1 MAGPSDEEEKKKKGT
16 LDDLKN
22 VIQDFGKEIGDAL
35 ATNISVDNITEKL
48 LEVDIAAKEIAKSFG
63 LGSANIVNLK
73 EAMTAAVTEV
83 TLLGGSFAD
92 VAKIQQEVGISLGR
106 NVTLASESYAGLFA
120 SAQVS
125 GQQVDKFLPKFKE
138 IGISTYQAG
147 KEMEKVVNSAR
158 EIGVNAQAVAA
169 DVVTH
174 MDKINKY
181 NFSNG
186 VEGLARMAAHAT
198 AINMDMADTF
208 KFAEKV
214 FNPEGAI
221 ETAAA
226 LQRLGVT
233 QSQLLDPLRLM
244 DLSQNDP
251 EELQR
256 QMAGMA
262 KSFVE
267 LNEKGR
273 FQIAPGSQRRLREIA
288 EAMGMSYEQLSKMA
302 IGAKELDDKMQ
313 KIRFPDAI
321 KEEDRNF
328 IANLAEMNDKGEYVI
343 QYKGQEVEVNKL
355 MDKFQGD
362 QKAFQEFMKENE
374 PKSMEELAKEQ
385 LHALK
390 AIQANI
396 GAVEGREGYAIAGS
410 ELGGQMI
417 EAITKGYEKTVEVFD
432 GLDIRTLREHY
443 EKNGAAVLDSVN
455 KVLTGEGSVA
465 DVFSA
470 LGTTITSTKD
480 LFEGAFKTAIE
491 SAKTSTEAM
500 GTSQNKFVEL
510 LTNSME
516 GFKNAAAKAEGFA
529 NQTTTTDGNTST
541 NQNAATN
548 PNLNQVNN
556 TTMGGANTTA
566 QQAPMTTNSNST
578 ISMNIKLDAPPNIDT
593 AQLQKILQDPMFQQE
608 LIKAI
613 QIAQSNNG
621 LTPAGNPMDKKR

>member
-1 MAGPSDEEEKKKKGT
+1 MALGDSEEDKKKGT
-16 LDDLKN
+16 LDEIKN
-22 VIQDFGKEIGDAL
+22 VIKDFAKEIGDAL

-48 LEVDIAAKEIAKSFG
+48 LEVDVAAKQIAKSFG
-63 LGSANIVNLK
+63 LGADNIVNLK
-73 EAMTAAVTEV
+73 AAMTEAVTEV

-92 VAKIQQEVGISLGR
+92 VAKIQEQVGESLGR
-106 NVTLASESYAGLFA
+106 NVTLASEAYGGLFA

-125 GQQVDKFLPKFKE
+125 GQEVDKFLPKFKE
-138 IGISTYQAG
+138 IGVSTYQAG

-198 AINMDMADTF
+198 AINMDMSDTF

-256 QMAGMA
+256 QMSDLA
-262 KSFVE
+262 KGFVE

-273 FQIAPGSQRRLREIA
+273 FQIAPGEQRRLREVA
-288 EAMGMSYEQLSKMA
+288 DAMGMSYEQLSKMA
-302 IGAKELDDKMQ
+302 VGAKELDDKMQ

-321 KEEDRNF
+321 KEEDRQF
-328 IANLAEMNDKGEYVI
+328 IANMAEMNEKGQYVIEYKGEAR
-343 QYKGQEVEVNKL
+343 EVNDL
-355 MDKFQGD
+355 LQEFGGD
-362 QKAFQEFMKENE
+362 QKKMEDFIRDNQ
-374 PKSMEELAKEQ
+374 PKTMEELAKEQ
-385 LHALK
+385 LNALQ

-396 GAVEGREGYAIAGS
+396 GAAEGRTGYAIAGS

-417 EAITKGYEKTVEVFD
+417 DAITKGYEKTVEVFD
-432 GLDIRTLREHY
+432 GLDIKTLREHY
-443 EKNGAAVLDSVN
+443 EKNGEAILDSVN
-455 KVLTGEGSVA
+455 KVLTGEGSVE

-470 LGTTITSTKD
+470 LGDTVSSTKD
-480 LFEGAFKTAIE
+480 LFEGAFKEGIE
-491 SAKTSTEAM
+491 SAKKSTEELA
-500 GTSQNKFVEL
+500 TSQNKFAQL
-510 LTNSME
+510 LNNSME
-516 GFKNAAAKAEGFA
+516 GFKTAAAKAEGFA
-529 NQTTTTDGNTST
+529 NQTATAGNTTT
-541 NQNAATN
+541 NQNMTTN
-548 PNLNQVNN
+548 PNLNQIN
-556 TTMGGANTTA
+556 TTMGGTNTMT
-566 QQAPMTTNSNST
+566 QPPTMTTNSNST
-578 ISMNIKLDAPPNIDT
+578 VSMNIKLDAPPNIDT

-608 LIKAI
+608 LIKAV
-613 QIAQSNNG
+613 QTAQSNNG
-621 LTPAGNPMDKKR
+621 LTPAGNPMMEKK

>member
-1 MAGPSDEEEKKKKGT
+1 MALGDSEEDKKKGT
-16 LDDLKN
+16 LDEIKN
-22 VIQDFGKEIGDAL
+22 VIKDFAKEIGDAL

-48 LEVDIAAKEIAKSFG
+48 LEVDVAAKQIAKSFG
-63 LGSANIVNLK
+63 LGADNIVNLK
-73 EAMTAAVTEV
+73 EAMTEAVTEV

-92 VAKIQQEVGISLGR
+92 VAKIQEQVGESLGR
-106 NVTLASESYAGLFA
+106 NVTLASEAYSGLFA

-125 GQQVDKFLPKFKE
+125 GQEVDKFLPKFKE

-147 KEMEKVVNSAR
+147 KEMEKVINSAR

-186 VEGLARMAAHAT
+186 VEGLAKMAAHAT
-198 AINMDMADTF
+198 AINMDMGETF

-221 ETAAA
+221 EMAAS

-256 QMAGMA
+256 QMSDMA
-262 KSFVE
+262 KGFVE

-273 FQIAPGSQRRLREIA
+273 FQIAPGEQRRLRELA
-288 EAMGMSYEQLSKMA
+288 SAMDMSYEQLAKMA

-313 KIRFPDAI
+313 KIKFPDAI
-321 KEEDRNF
+321 KEEDRQF
-328 IANLAEMNDKGEYVI
+328 IANMAEMNEKGQYVI
-343 QYKGQEVEVNKL
+343 KYEGEAREVNDL
-355 MDKFQGD
+355 LQEFGGD
-362 QKAFQEFMKENE
+362 QKKLEEFIRDNQ
-374 PKSMEELAKEQ
+374 PKTMEELAKEQ
-385 LHALK
+385 LNALQ
-390 AIQANI
+390 AIQANL
-396 GAVEGREGYAIAGS
+396 GAVEGRTGYAIAGS

-432 GLDIRTLREHY
+432 GLDIKTLREHY
-443 EKNGAAVLDSVN
+443 EKNGEAILDSVN
-455 KVLTGEGSVA
+455 KVLTGEGSVE

-470 LGTTITSTKD
+470 LGTTVSSTKD

-491 SAKTSTEAM
+491 SAQKSTEAM

-510 LTNSME
+510 LNNSMQ
-516 GFKNAAAKAEGFA
+516 GLKNAAVKAEGFA
-529 NQTTTTDGNTST
+529 NQTVTAGNTSA
-541 NQNAATN
+541 NQSMTTN

-556 TTMGGANTTA
+556 TTMGGTNTTA
-566 QQAPMTTNSNST
+566 QQVPMTTNSNST

-608 LIKAI
+608 LIKAV
-613 QIAQSNNG
+613 QTAQSNNG
-621 LTPAGNPMDKKR
+621 LTPAGNPMDKK